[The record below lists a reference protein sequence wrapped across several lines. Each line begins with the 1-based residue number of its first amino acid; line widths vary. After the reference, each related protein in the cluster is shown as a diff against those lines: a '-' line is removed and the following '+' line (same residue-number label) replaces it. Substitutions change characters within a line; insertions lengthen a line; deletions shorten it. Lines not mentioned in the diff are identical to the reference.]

1 MSQRGKHSKRQRR
14 EVDVGKLHEIV
25 EQARSALSEEQHE
38 ILRGAVDTLA
48 EVTAELERKGVSIRR
63 LRKLLFGA
71 STEKTARVLGK
82 DVDGGKA
89 TEDSSGAGSEVTNSD
104 ATQAQQRGGGKKKRK
119 GHGRNGAEAYHG
131 AERVTIR
138 HDSLTHGAR
147 CPLCHR
153 GNVYAQ
159 TDPRLLIR
167 VTGMAPLSAKLYEL
181 ERFRCGACG
190 EVFTASAPPEV
201 GEKKYDESVASMVAM
216 LKYGAGVPFHR
227 LEKLE
232 RNMGIP
238 LPAATQWEL
247 VRDAA
252 RELVPVHNEM
262 IRQAAQGELVQND
275 DTTMKILEL
284 IAERPHDPVSDRKSS
299 QRTGVYTTGI
309 LSKVGEQRISLFFTG
324 NHHAGENLERVLN
337 KRAAALGP
345 PIQMSDGLSHNTAGD
360 FDTIEANCNAHA
372 RRYFVDVAPN
382 FPEECRFVL
391 ETLREVYRNDT
402 LARREAMS
410 PAERLRFHQRQSGA
424 LMGRLKRWM
433 NQQIRH
439 KQVEPNSGLGEA
451 IGYMRKHW
459 KKLILFL
466 RLPGVPLDNNHVELA
481 LKRAI
486 LHRKNALFYK
496 TQNGA
501 DVGDRFMSLIHTAEL
516 ARVNPFDYLVQ
527 LLRHTDRLVERPADW
542 MPWSYRQTVERI
554 IAERSAQRAPPD

>member
-1 MSQRGKHSKRQRR
+1 VSQGGKRSKRQRR
-14 EVDVGKLHEIV
+14 EVDLSALHAIV
-25 EQARSALSEEQHE
+25 EQVRSALTEEEHE
-38 ILRGAVDTLA
+38 ILKGAVDTLA

-63 LRKLLFGA
+63 LRNLLFGA
-71 STEKTARVLGK
+71 STEKTAKVLGNGAASK
-82 DVDGGKA
+82 DEDDTGKGSSEDGSGGTSSGGK
-89 TEDSSGAGSEVTNSD
+89 
-104 ATQAQQRGGGKKKRK
+104 QKKDKRK
-119 GHGRNGAEAYHG
+119 GHGRNGADAYHG
-131 AERVTIR
+131 AQRVTVA
-138 HDSLTHGAR
+138 HASLNHGDR
-147 CPLCHR
+147 CPQCQR

-159 TDPRLLIR
+159 RDPQPLIR
-167 VTGMAPLSAKLYEL
+167 VTGMAPLSATVYEI
-181 ERFRCGACG
+181 ERLRCGACG
-190 EVFTASAPPEV
+190 EVFKAKPPAGI
-201 GEKKYDESVASMVAM
+201 GEQKYDESVASMVAM

-227 LEKLE
+227 LEKLQ

-252 RELVPVHNEM
+252 RLLVPVHDEM

-284 IAERPHDPVSDRKSS
+284 IAQRPHDPVCDRKSS
-299 QRTGVYTTGI
+299 ERTGVYTTGI
-309 LSKVGEQRISLFFTG
+309 LSKVGAQRIALFFTG
-324 NHHAGENLERVLN
+324 VHHAGENLERVLK

-360 FDTIEANCNAHA
+360 FETIEANCNAHA

-382 FPEECRFVL
+382 FPEQCRYVL
-391 ETLREVYRNDT
+391 ETLREVYRNDA
-402 LARREAMS
+402 LARRNAMS
-410 PAERLRFHQRQSGA
+410 PAERLRFHQRQSGP

-433 NQQIRH
+433 NQQIKQ

-451 IGYMRKHW
+451 IRYMLKHW

-466 RLPGVPLDNNHVELA
+466 RLPGVPLDNNHVEQA

-501 DVGDRFMSLIHTAEL
+501 NVGDRFMSFIHSAEL
-516 ARVNPFDYLVQ
+516 AGVNPFDYLVQ
-527 LLRHTDRLVERPADW
+527 LLRHAELLAEQPAEWLPWNYRDTVEQIAVERPHQLDH
-542 MPWSYRQTVERI
+542 
-554 IAERSAQRAPPD
+554 PP